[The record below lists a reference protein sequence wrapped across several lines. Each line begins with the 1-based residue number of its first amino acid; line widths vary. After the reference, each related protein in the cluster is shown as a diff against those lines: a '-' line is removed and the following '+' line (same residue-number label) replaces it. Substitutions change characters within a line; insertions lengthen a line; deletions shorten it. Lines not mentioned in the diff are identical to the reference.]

1 MDRKTLMHGYKGS
14 KRVRWQKFELSL
26 EWQRPIVMMRHE
38 GEPIEISLLE
48 LQKNL
53 ISKEDEPDTGQS

>member
-1 MDRKTLMHGYKGS
+1 MATAHC
-14 KRVRWQKFELSL
+14 
-26 EWQRPIVMMRHE
+26 IVMMRHE